1 VEKVMNV
8 GKQIKKV
15 LREKPEMNQENLAK
29 LSGVSKDRISR
40 IVNQRA
46 LPSMAELKKI
56 ADALRVKPDF
66 LVSDSDEV
74 VFQFTEN
81 DKRFLELLK
90 EPDLAISLRAL
101 SKLSIEDRKAINKV
115 IQRFSQ
121 ITEDKRTIGK
131 MVQHLAEATK

>member
-1 VEKVMNV
+1 MNV
-8 GKQIKKV
+8 GRQIKKV
-15 LREKPEMNQENLAK
+15 LKEKPEMNQERLAE

-46 LPSMAELKKI
+46 LPSMNELKKI

-74 VFQFTEN
+74 VFHFTEK
-81 DKRFLELLK
+81 DKKFLELLE

-101 SKLSIEDRKAINKV
+101 SKLSLEDRKAINKV
-115 IQRFSQ
+115 IQRFSEM
-121 ITEDKRTIGK
+121 TEDRMTMTG
-131 MVQHLAEATK
+131 